1 MHLHLQQRQL
11 LRLCRRDEH
20 LQFLELEQLLRLRL
34 PALRLPALRLQF
46 LLGRRNEHGLVRLLG
61 QFLLVPALRLRQL
74 LHDVT
79 TGASGR
85 LT

>member
-34 PALRLPALRLQF
+34 PALRLQF
-46 LLGRRNEHGLVRLLG
+46 LPGRRNEHVLLRLLG

>member
-20 LQFLELEQLLRLRL
+20 LQFLELEQLLR
-34 PALRLPALRLQF
+34 LRLPALRLQF